1 MHVSLEGGEVGST
14 GPNSTGENDEAGIW
28 DTERQVDGPTDRPTV
43 SASGSAVAD
52 GIVHQKPCS
61 TSMCCD
67 RETRKQNSVVCA
79 KCVCLLSKW
88 SCLCLKVDCK
98 LVLSLETEALI
109 SVWLCWLSF
118 SSISTVQQEK
128 PCGHTFNGAP
138 ARDKENICCLM
149 PCDPGKLSEMFPVW
163 INKKKRPVQNA
174 PAVWLRYHAWASRKN
189 IYCRNVRI
197 CVNWH
202 TRM

>member
-1 MHVSLEGGEVGST
+1 MHVSLEGREVGST

-28 DTERQVDGPTDRPTV
+28 DIERQVDGPTDRPTV
-43 SASGSAVAD
+43 SASGSAIAD

-61 TSMCCD
+61 TSMCCY
-67 RETRKQNSVVCA
+67 RETRKQNSVACVCA

-128 PCGHTFNGAP
+128 PCGQTFNGAP
-138 ARDKENICCLM
+138 ARDKENVLFNAMWSRRVIRNASSL
-149 PCDPGKLSEMFPVW
+149 
-163 INKKKRPVQNA
+163 NNKRPVQNT
-174 PAVWLRYHAWASRKN
+174 PAAWLRYHVWA
-189 IYCRNVRI
+189 
-197 CVNWH
+197 H
-202 TRM
+202 TSTFIVGM